1 MGGGDYEEAG
11 AGGEGKQVS
20 LVCCPVG
27 EGKKKFNIEGR
38 REGEGEL
45 LILSLMRCNVRVSVP
60 YYPANPYHIIS
71 LGFDSLIHEG
81 GWS

>member
-27 EGKKKFNIEGR
+27 EGKKKFNIEG
-38 REGEGEL
+38 EG
-45 LILSLMRCNVRVSVP
+45 IVSVP